1 MDGIKREV
9 QEELGL
15 DANLLHF
22 VQDTGVDVSY
32 DFATVNKF
40 TNQKGQTIR
49 YFIFCW
55 PDPDLSK
62 LKFDN
67 TAEIEFDKVDW
78 MSWDQLLENVAQVKH
93 AMYAELR
100 KVAEP
105 MINEYLNKDHV
116 DVDVRTVA
124 VPQEQE

>member
-1 MDGIKREV
+1 
-9 QEELGL
+9 
-15 DANLLHF
+15 
-22 VQDTGVDVSY
+22 
-32 DFATVNKF
+32 
-40 TNQKGQTIR
+40 
-49 YFIFCW
+49 
-55 PDPDLSK
+55 
-62 LKFDN
+62 
-67 TAEIEFDKVDW
+67 

-124 VPQEQE
+124 VSQEQEWWTVTQRMPCGNLFICLWCSNCK